1 MFSIEDPTDNDYE
14 KFKREMKIIGLIKKY
29 NWLIPTNYIEELN
42 ITENEIAYFRGGL
55 LTPRKN
61 IS

>member
-1 MFSIEDPTDNDYE
+1 MLSIEDPTDTDFD
-14 KFKREMKIIGLIKKY
+14 KFKRDMTIIALIKKY
-29 NWLIPTNYIEELN
+29 NWLIPTNYIKELN

>member
-1 MFSIEDPTDNDYE
+1 MFSIEDPTDTDYE

-29 NWLIPTNYIEELN
+29 NWLIPTNYIKELN
-42 ITENEIAYFRGGL
+42 ITENEISYFRGGL

-61 IS
+61 IN

>member
-1 MFSIEDPTDNDYE
+1 MLSIEDPTDTNCN
-14 KFKREMKIIGLIKKY
+14 KFKREMIIIGLIKKY

>member
-1 MFSIEDPTDNDYE
+1 MSIEDPTDTDYD
-14 KFKREMKIIGLIKKY
+14 KFKREMTIIGLIKKY
-29 NWLIPTNYIEELN
+29 NWSIPINYIEKLN
-42 ITENEIAYFRGGL
+42 ITENEIAYFKGGL

>member
-1 MFSIEDPTDNDYE
+1 MT
-14 KFKREMKIIGLIKKY
+14 IIGLIKKY
-29 NWLIPTNYIEELN
+29 NWSIPINYIEKLN
-42 ITENEIAYFRGGL
+42 ITENEIAYFKGGL